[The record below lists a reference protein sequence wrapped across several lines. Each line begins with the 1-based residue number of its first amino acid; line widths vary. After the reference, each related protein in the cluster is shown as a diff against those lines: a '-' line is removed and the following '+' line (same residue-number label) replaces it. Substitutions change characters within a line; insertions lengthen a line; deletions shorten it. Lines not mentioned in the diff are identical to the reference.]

1 MPSCNYWVFREGLYQ
16 DSELGAPS
24 WYLHGVFG

>member
-1 MPSCNYWVFREGLYQ
+1 VFREGLYQ
-16 DSELGAPS
+16 ESEHGAPS